1 MIQREQLNA
10 LQREAVDWQDG
21 ALLVLAGPGSGKTA
35 VLTLRI
41 AQLIHNTPDENFRIL
56 GLTFTVKAAGEMR
69 DRISQLLTENNRR
82 VHICTFHSFCTDLL
96 RQHGS
101 HLGLKPDFTVISDDK
116 DRLALLKKLDVDSPE
131 DTLKGIDKLFTH
143 GINADELRQH
153 AAKTQ
158 DDNYQSWATL
168 FEQYLAALTA
178 ENQLDFGAMLHF
190 TQQLL
195 QTKPRIA
202 RQVRTVYR
210 YICVDE
216 FQDTNKAQYQVL
228 KAIVNTEQPNLFV
241 VADDDQIIYQWN
253 GADPN
258 RLEAL
263 KSDYKPSVLQL
274 PDNYRCPKEVVELAN
289 RLIQHNTSRIASKT
303 PSVSQSEQTG
313 IIDLQSFPHF
323 EAELVGLAQQLQ
335 TIPDR
340 QREKCLVIAR
350 TNKLLTQVERQLKSA
365 GINAEIVTRN
375 QDFSSPLMLAIYYSL
390 KLTNAND
397 SRSLLNKLC
406 AATSA
411 ALSNQI
417 ILSAEEIASKA
428 SMESTSL
435 LRAFFEETCRDEQLK
450 AFCEAGVRYLCD
462 SLNFHAFVEES
473 IRYFDHLNQ
482 SETPESAEN
491 FPDYPADKENWQRIV
506 ADVQRNYG
514 DNLSLHVLLQEM
526 DLTPKS
532 KPLSRDCVRLQ
543 TVHTAKGTEF
553 EHVYLIGLAE
563 EQFPTYFAIQQ
574 GNKSIEE
581 ERRNCFVA
589 ITRASSTL
597 YLSYAAKY
605 FGWSKSPSRFLKE
618 MGLLGE

>member
-10 LQREAVDWQDG
+10 LQREAVDWRDG

-82 VHICTFHSFCTDLL
+82 IHICTFHSFCTDLL

-143 GINADELRQH
+143 GINTDELRQH

-190 TQQLL
+190 TRQLL

-216 FQDTNKAQYQVL
+216 FQDTNKAQYLVL
-228 KAIVNTEQPNLFV
+228 KEIVNAKQPNLFI

-323 EAELVGLAQQLQ
+323 EAELAGLAQQLQ

-450 AFCEAGVRYLCD
+450 AFCEAGIRYLCD

-618 MGLLGE
+618 MGLL

>member
-1 MIQREQLNA
+1 MIQREQLNK
-10 LQREAVDWQDG
+10 LQQEAADWQDG

-41 AQLIHNTPDENFRIL
+41 AQLIRNTPDENFRIL

-131 DTLKGIDKLFTH
+131 DTLKVIDKLFTH
-143 GINADELRQH
+143 GLSTADLRQH
-153 AAKTQ
+153 ADKTQ
-158 DDNYQSWATL
+158 DDKYQNWATL

-190 TQQLL
+190 TRQLL

-263 KSDYKPSVLQL
+263 KADYQPSVLQL
-274 PDNYRCPKEVVELAN
+274 PDNYRCPKEIVELAN
-289 RLIQHNTSRIASKT
+289 RLIQHNTNRIASKI
-303 PSVSQSEQTG
+303 PSISQREQAG
-313 IIDLQSFPHF
+313 VIDLQSFPHF
-323 EAELVGLAQQLQ
+323 EAELDGLAQQLQ
-335 TIPDR
+335 TIPNR

-350 TNKLLTQVERQLKSA
+350 TNKLLTQVERQLKAA
-365 GINAEIVTRN
+365 GIKAEIVTRN

-390 KLTNAND
+390 KLANASD
-397 SRSLLNKLC
+397 SRSILNKLC
-406 AATSA
+406 AATTA

-417 ILSAEEIASKA
+417 IMSAEEIASKA
-428 SMESTSL
+428 SMENTPL
-435 LRAFFEETCRDEQLK
+435 LRAFFEETCNHAQLK
-450 AFCEAGVRYLCD
+450 PFSEAGIRYLCD
-462 SLNFHAFVEES
+462 SLNFHTFVEES

-482 SETPESAEN
+482 GKTPESTEN
-491 FPDYPADKENWQRIV
+491 FPDYLADKENWQRIV
-506 ADVQRNYG
+506 NDVQHNYG

-543 TVHTAKGTEF
+543 TIHTAKGTEF
-553 EHVYLIGLAE
+553 EHVYLIALAE

-597 YLSYAAKY
+597 YLSYADKY
-605 FGWSKSPSRFLKE
+605 FGWSKAPSRFLKE
-618 MGLLGE
+618 MGLLSE

>member
-143 GINADELRQH
+143 GINTDELRQH

-178 ENQLDFGAMLHF
+178 ENQLDFGAMLYF
-190 TQQLL
+190 TRQLL

-202 RQVRTVYR
+202 RQVKTVYR

-216 FQDTNKAQYQVL
+216 FQDTNKAQYLVL
-228 KAIVNTEQPNLFV
+228 KEIVNAEQPNLFI

-450 AFCEAGVRYLCD
+450 AFCEAGIRYLCD

>member
-10 LQREAVDWQDG
+10 LQREAVDWRDG

-143 GINADELRQH
+143 GINTDELRQH

-178 ENQLDFGAMLHF
+178 ENQLDFGAMLYF
-190 TQQLL
+190 TRQLL

-202 RQVRTVYR
+202 RQVKTVYR

-216 FQDTNKAQYQVL
+216 FQDTNKAQYLVL
-228 KAIVNTEQPNLFV
+228 KEIVNAEQPNLFI

-450 AFCEAGVRYLCD
+450 AFCEAGIRYLCD

>member
-1 MIQREQLNA
+1 MIQREQLNT

-21 ALLVLAGPGSGKTA
+21 TLLVLAGPGSGKTA

-143 GINADELRQH
+143 GITTDELRQH
-153 AAKTQ
+153 AAKIQ

-190 TQQLL
+190 TRQLL

-202 RQVRTVYR
+202 RQVKTVYR

-216 FQDTNKAQYQVL
+216 FQDTNKAQYLVL
-228 KAIVNTEQPNLFV
+228 KEIVNAEHPNLFI

-263 KSDYKPSVLQL
+263 KLDYKPSVLQL

-323 EAELVGLAQQLQ
+323 EAELAGLAQQLQ

-350 TNKLLTQVERQLKSA
+350 TNKLLTQVERQLKSV
-365 GINAEIVTRN
+365 GINAEVVTRN

-435 LRAFFEETCRDEQLK
+435 LRAFFEETCRYEQFK
-450 AFCEAGVRYLCD
+450 AFCEAGIRYLCD
-462 SLNFHAFVEES
+462 SLNFHAFIEES

-506 ADVQRNYG
+506 TDVQRNYG

>member
-1 MIQREQLNA
+1 MIQREQLND
-10 LQREAVDWQDG
+10 LQQEAVDWQDG

-143 GINADELRQH
+143 GINTDELRQH

-190 TQQLL
+190 TRQLL

-202 RQVRTVYR
+202 RQVKTVYR

-216 FQDTNKAQYQVL
+216 FQDTNKAQYLVL
-228 KAIVNTEQPNLFV
+228 KEIVNAEQPNLFI

-365 GINAEIVTRN
+365 GIKAEIVTRN

-450 AFCEAGVRYLCD
+450 AFCEAGIRYLCD

>member
-1 MIQREQLNA
+1 MIQREQLND
-10 LQREAVDWQDG
+10 LQQEAVDWQDG

-143 GINADELRQH
+143 GINTDELRQH

-190 TQQLL
+190 TRQLL

-202 RQVRTVYR
+202 RQVKTVYR

-216 FQDTNKAQYQVL
+216 FQDTNKAQYLVL
-228 KAIVNTEQPNLFV
+228 KEIVNAEQPNLFI

-335 TIPDR
+335 IIPDR

-365 GINAEIVTRN
+365 GIKAEIVTRN

-450 AFCEAGVRYLCD
+450 AFCEAGIRYLCD

>member
-1 MIQREQLNA
+1 MIQREQLND
-10 LQREAVDWQDG
+10 LQQEAVDWQDG

-143 GINADELRQH
+143 GINTDELRQH

-190 TQQLL
+190 TRQLL

-202 RQVRTVYR
+202 RQVKTVYR

-216 FQDTNKAQYQVL
+216 FQDTNKAQYLVL
-228 KAIVNTEQPNLFV
+228 KEIVNAEQPNLFI

-365 GINAEIVTRN
+365 GINAGIVTRN

-450 AFCEAGVRYLCD
+450 AFCEAGIRYLCD

>member
-1 MIQREQLNA
+1 MIQREQLNE
-10 LQREAVDWQDG
+10 LQQEAVDWQDG

-116 DRLALLKKLDVDSPE
+116 DRLALIKKLDVDSPE
-131 DTLKGIDKLFTH
+131 DTLKVIDKLFTY
-143 GINADELRQH
+143 GLSTADLRQH
-153 AAKTQ
+153 AAQTQ
-158 DDNYQSWATL
+158 DDSYQNWATL

-228 KAIVNTEQPNLFV
+228 QAIVNTEQPNLFV

-263 KSDYKPSVLQL
+263 KADYQPSVLQL

-289 RLIQHNTSRIASKT
+289 RLIQHNTSRITSKT
-303 PSVSQSEQTG
+303 PSISQSGQTG

-350 TNKLLTQVERQLKSA
+350 TNKLLTQAERQLKAA

-390 KLTNAND
+390 KLANASD
-397 SRSLLNKLC
+397 SRSILNKLC
-406 AATSA
+406 AATTA

-428 SMESTSL
+428 SMESTPL
-435 LRAFFEETCRDEQLK
+435 LRAFFEETCNHAQLK
-450 AFCEAGVRYLCD
+450 AFCEAGIRYLCD
-462 SLNFHAFVEES
+462 SLNFHAFVEDS
-473 IRYFDHLNQ
+473 IRYFDDLNQ
-482 SETPESAEN
+482 GETLESAEN

-506 ADVQRNYG
+506 TDVQRNYG

-553 EHVYLIGLAE
+553 EHVYLIALAE

-597 YLSYAAKY
+597 YLSYADKY

>member
-143 GINADELRQH
+143 GINTDELRQH

-190 TQQLL
+190 TRQLL

-216 FQDTNKAQYQVL
+216 FQDTNKAQYLVL
-228 KAIVNTEQPNLFV
+228 KEIVNAEQPNLFI

-303 PSVSQSEQTG
+303 PSVSQNEQTG

-323 EAELVGLAQQLQ
+323 EAELAGLAQQLQ

-428 SMESTSL
+428 SMEGTSL
-435 LRAFFEETCRDEQLK
+435 LRAFFEETCSHEQIK
-450 AFCEAGVRYLCD
+450 TFCEAGIRYLCD
-462 SLNFHAFVEES
+462 SLNFQAFVEES

-482 SETPESAEN
+482 GVHESAEN
-491 FPDYPADKENWQRIV
+491 FPDYSADKENWQRIV

>member
-1 MIQREQLNA
+1 MIQREQLND
-10 LQREAVDWQDG
+10 LQQEAVDWQDG

-143 GINADELRQH
+143 GINTDELRQH

-190 TQQLL
+190 TRQLL

-202 RQVRTVYR
+202 RQVKTVYR

-216 FQDTNKAQYQVL
+216 FQDTNKAQYLVL
-228 KAIVNTEQPNLFV
+228 KEIVNAEQPNLFI

-450 AFCEAGVRYLCD
+450 AFCEAGIRYLCD

>member
-1 MIQREQLNA
+1 MIQREQLND
-10 LQREAVDWQDG
+10 LQQEAVDWQDG

-82 VHICTFHSFCTDLL
+82 IHICTFHSFCTDLL

-143 GINADELRQH
+143 GINTDELRQH

-190 TQQLL
+190 TRQLL

-216 FQDTNKAQYQVL
+216 FQDTNKAQYLVL
-228 KAIVNTEQPNLFV
+228 KEIVNAEQPNLFI

-335 TIPDR
+335 IIPDR

-450 AFCEAGVRYLCD
+450 AFCEAGIRYLCD

>member
-1 MIQREQLNA
+1 MIQREQLNE
-10 LQREAVDWQDG
+10 LQQEAVDWQDG

-131 DTLKGIDKLFTH
+131 DTLKVIDKLFTH
-143 GINADELRQH
+143 GLSTTDLVKLATQ
-153 AAKTQ
+153 TQ
-158 DDNYQSWATL
+158 DDKYQNWANL

-210 YICVDE
+210 YLCVDE

-263 KSDYKPSVLQL
+263 KVDYQPSVLQL

-350 TNKLLTQVERQLKSA
+350 TNKLLTQTERQLKAA

-390 KLTNAND
+390 KLANASD
-397 SRSLLNKLC
+397 SRSILNKLC
-406 AATSA
+406 AVTTA

-428 SMESTSL
+428 RMESTSL
-435 LRAFFEETCRDEQLK
+435 LRAFFEETCDHEQIK
-450 AFCEAGVRYLCD
+450 TFCEAGIRYLCD
-462 SLNFHAFVEES
+462 SLNFQAFVEES
-473 IRYFDHLNQ
+473 ICYFDHLNQ
-482 SETPESAEN
+482 GVHESAEN
-491 FPDYPADKENWQRIV
+491 FPDYSTDKENWQRIV
-506 ADVQRNYG
+506 TDVQRNYG
-514 DNLSLHVLLQEM
+514 DNMSLHMLLQEM

-563 EQFPTYFAIQQ
+563 EQFPTYFAIKQ
-574 GNKSIEE
+574 GGKSIEE

-597 YLSYAAKY
+597 YLSYADTY
-605 FGWSKSPSRFLKE
+605 FGWRKPPSRFLKE
-618 MGLLGE
+618 MGLL

>member
-143 GINADELRQH
+143 GINTDELRQH

-190 TQQLL
+190 TRQLL
-195 QTKPRIA
+195 QTKLRIA

-216 FQDTNKAQYQVL
+216 FQDTNKAQYLVL
-228 KAIVNTEQPNLFV
+228 KEIVNAEQPNLFI

-258 RLEAL
+258 RLEAV

-289 RLIQHNTSRIASKT
+289 RLIQHNTNRIASKT
-303 PSVSQSEQTG
+303 PSVSQNEQTG

-323 EAELVGLAQQLQ
+323 EAELAGLAQQLQ

-428 SMESTSL
+428 SMEGTSL

-450 AFCEAGVRYLCD
+450 AFCEAGIRYLCD

>member
-1 MIQREQLNA
+1 MIKREQLNE

-116 DRLALLKKLDVDSPE
+116 DRLALLKKLEVDSPE
-131 DTLKGIDKLFTH
+131 DTLKVIDKLFTH
-143 GINADELRQH
+143 GINIDELRQH

-158 DDNYQSWATL
+158 DNNYQNWANL

-228 KAIVNTEQPNLFV
+228 KAIVNAEQPNLFV

-253 GADPN
+253 GADPK

-263 KSDYKPSVLQL
+263 KLDYKPSVLQL

-289 RLIQHNTSRIASKT
+289 RLIQHNTSRITSKI
-303 PSVSQSEQTG
+303 PSISQNKQTG
-313 IIDLQSFPHF
+313 IIDLQSFQHF
-323 EAELVGLAQQLQ
+323 EAELGGLAQQLQ
-335 TIPDR
+335 IIPDR

-350 TNKLLTQVERQLKSA
+350 TNKLLTQAERYLKA
-365 GINAEIVTRN
+365 VGINAEIVTRN

-390 KLTNAND
+390 KLANSSD

-406 AATSA
+406 AATNA

-417 ILSAEEIASKA
+417 TLSAEEIASAA
-428 SMESTSL
+428 SMENASL
-435 LRAFFEETCRDEQLK
+435 LRSFFAETCKHEQLK
-450 AFCEAGVRYLCD
+450 PFCEAGINHLCD
-462 SLNFHAFVEES
+462 SLDFQAFVEQS
-473 IRYFDHLNQ
+473 TLYFDQFNQ
-482 SETPESAEN
+482 GNDAEN
-491 FPDYPADKENWQRIV
+491 FPDYTVDKENWQRIV
-506 ADVQRNYG
+506 AEVRRNYS
-514 DNLSLHVLLQEM
+514 DNFSLHLLLQEM

-532 KPLSRDCVRLQ
+532 KSLARDCVRLQ

-563 EQFPTYFAIQQ
+563 EQFPTYFAVKQ
-574 GNKSIEE
+574 GEKSLEE

-589 ITRASSTL
+589 ITRTTSTL
-597 YLSYAAKY
+597 YLSYANSY
-605 FGWSKSPSRFLKE
+605 FGWSKPPSRFLTE
-618 MGLLGE
+618 MGLL

>member
-1 MIQREQLNA
+1 MIQREQLNE
-10 LQREAVDWQDG
+10 LQQEAVDWQDG

-35 VLTLRI
+35 VLTLHI

-69 DRISQLLTENNRR
+69 DRISQVLTENNRR

-101 HLGLKPDFTVISDDK
+101 HLGLKPDFTIISDDK
-116 DRLALLKKLDVDSPE
+116 DRLSLLKKLDVDSPE
-131 DTLKGIDKLFTH
+131 DTLKVIDKLFTH
-143 GINADELRQH
+143 GLSTADLVML

-158 DDNYQSWATL
+158 DDKYQNWATL
-168 FEQYLAALTA
+168 FEQYLVALTA

-228 KAIVNTEQPNLFV
+228 KAIVNAEQPNLFV

-263 KSDYKPSVLQL
+263 KVDYQPSVLQL

-303 PSVSQSEQTG
+303 PSVSQSEQMG

-323 EAELVGLAQQLQ
+323 EAELVGLSQQLQ
-335 TIPDR
+335 AIPNR
-340 QREKCLVIAR
+340 QRGKCLVIAR
-350 TNKLLTQVERQLKSA
+350 TNKLLTQAERQLKAA

-390 KLTNAND
+390 KLANASD
-397 SRSLLNKLC
+397 SRSILNKLC
-406 AATSA
+406 AVTTA

-435 LRAFFEETCRDEQLK
+435 LRAFFEETCDHEQIK
-450 AFCEAGVRYLCD
+450 TFCEAGIRYLCD
-462 SLNFHAFVEES
+462 SLNFQAFVEES

-482 SETPESAEN
+482 DVHESAEN
-491 FPDYPADKENWQRIV
+491 FPDYSADKENWQRIV
-506 ADVQRNYG
+506 TDVQRNYG
-514 DNLSLHVLLQEM
+514 DNMSLHMLLQEM

-563 EQFPTYFAIQQ
+563 EQFPTYFAIKQ
-574 GNKSIEE
+574 GGKSIEE

-597 YLSYAAKY
+597 YLSYADTY
-605 FGWSKSPSRFLKE
+605 FGWRKPPSRFLKE
-618 MGLLGE
+618 MGLL

>member
-41 AQLIHNTPDENFRIL
+41 AQLIHNAPDENFRIL

-82 VHICTFHSFCTDLL
+82 IHICTFHSFCTDLL

-143 GINADELRQH
+143 GINTDELRQH

-228 KAIVNTEQPNLFV
+228 KAIVNAEQPNLFV

-274 PDNYRCPKEVVELAN
+274 PDPYRCPKEVVELAN

-350 TNKLLTQVERQLKSA
+350 TNKLLTQAERHLKAA

-390 KLTNAND
+390 KLANASD

-406 AATSA
+406 AVTSA
-411 ALSNQI
+411 ALSNQV
-417 ILSAEEIASKA
+417 ILSAEDIASNA
-428 SMESTSL
+428 SMERMSL
-435 LRAFFEETCRDEQLK
+435 LRSFFVETCKHEQLK
-450 AFCEAGVRYLCD
+450 PFCETGINHLCD
-462 SLNFHAFVEES
+462 SFNFQEFVIQS
-473 IRYFDHLNQ
+473 IRYFDQFNQ
-482 SETPESAEN
+482 GTDAEN
-491 FPDYPADKENWQRIV
+491 FPDYSADKENWQRIV

-514 DNLSLHVLLQEM
+514 DNLSLHLLLQEM

-532 KPLSRDCVRLQ
+532 KPLPRDCVRLQ

-553 EHVYLIGLAE
+553 EHVYLIGLVE
-563 EQFPTYFAIQQ
+563 EQFPTYFAIKQ
-574 GNKSIEE
+574 GEKSIEE
-581 ERRNCFVA
+581 ERRICFVA
-589 ITRASSTL
+589 ITRTSSTL
-597 YLSYAAKY
+597 YFSYADAY
-605 FGWSKSPSRFLKE
+605 FGWRKQPSRFLKE
-618 MGLLGE
+618 MGLVSE

>member
-10 LQREAVDWQDG
+10 LQREAVDWRDG

-143 GINADELRQH
+143 GINTDELRQH

-190 TQQLL
+190 TRQLL

-216 FQDTNKAQYQVL
+216 FQDTNKAQYLVL
-228 KAIVNTEQPNLFV
+228 KEIVNAEQPNLFI

-303 PSVSQSEQTG
+303 PSVSQNEQTG

-323 EAELVGLAQQLQ
+323 EAELAGLAQQLQ

-450 AFCEAGVRYLCD
+450 AFCEAGIRYLCD

>member
-1 MIQREQLNA
+1 MIQREQLNE
-10 LQREAVDWQDG
+10 LQQEAVDWQDG

-131 DTLKGIDKLFTH
+131 DTLKVIDKLFTH
-143 GINADELRQH
+143 GLSTADLRQH
-153 AAKTQ
+153 AAQTQ
-158 DDNYQSWATL
+158 DDSYQNWATL

-190 TQQLL
+190 TRQLL

-210 YICVDE
+210 YLCVDE

-228 KAIVNTEQPNLFV
+228 QAIVNTEQPNLFV

-258 RLEAL
+258 RLVAL
-263 KSDYKPSVLQL
+263 KADYQPSVLQL

-289 RLIQHNTSRIASKT
+289 RLIQHNTSRITSKT
-303 PSVSQSEQTG
+303 PSISQSGQTG

-350 TNKLLTQVERQLKSA
+350 TNKLLTQAERQLKAA

-390 KLTNAND
+390 KLANASD
-397 SRSLLNKLC
+397 SRSIFNKLC
-406 AATSA
+406 AATTA

-428 SMESTSL
+428 SMESTAL
-435 LRAFFEETCRDEQLK
+435 LRAFFEETCNYAQLK
-450 AFCEAGVRYLCD
+450 TFCEAGIRYLCD

-473 IRYFDHLNQ
+473 IRYFDDLNQ
-482 SETPESAEN
+482 GETLESAEN

-506 ADVQRNYG
+506 TDAQRNYG

-553 EHVYLIGLAE
+553 EHVYLIALAE

-597 YLSYAAKY
+597 YLSYADKY